1 MTSTPVGSEPESGE
15 DADAGAE
22 LPDRA
27 RVVIVGGG
35 IGHSVKKTIALGYL
49 PVERLGE
56 SSYAIAAFGEE
67 HAAQRLTASPYDP
80 DRARILC

>member
-35 IGHSVKKTIALGYL
+35 IGHSVKKTIALG
-49 PVERLGE
+49 
-56 SSYAIAAFGEE
+56 
-67 HAAQRLTASPYDP
+67 
-80 DRARILC
+80 